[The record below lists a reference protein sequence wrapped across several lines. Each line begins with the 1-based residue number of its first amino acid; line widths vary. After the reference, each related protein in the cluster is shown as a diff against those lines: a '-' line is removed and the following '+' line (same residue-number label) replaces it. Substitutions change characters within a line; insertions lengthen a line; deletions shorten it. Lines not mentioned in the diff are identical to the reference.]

1 MIRRTKRYLV
11 LGTIFAAF
19 ILAGAL
25 SVLAGSVGQ
34 IKGTITDKANKEPL
48 IGVSVVI
55 KGTSLGALTDL
66 DGKYQ
71 ILRVEPGTY
80 SLVISSVG
88 YGKVEVTDVLVTA
101 DLTTEVSQTLELQ
114 AVETKGQVVR
124 AKLDVISKFEVS
136 GQLSKTA
143 EQIRSQPVQK
153 VDDILKSVAGVKTN
167 SSGEVFI
174 RGGRPGEVA
183 YILDGVPIN
192 DPLGGGGQTGA
203 NLTLVSGSIQE
214 IQIIKD
220 GFDPEYGN
228 ALSGIVSIRSQTG
241 SKENTKLNLRF
252 LTDDFGN
259 KSLNKYS
266 RNNDNYRVI
275 LSGPDPLLTS
285 HILPAF
291 GVNYFRDKEFTYYL
305 YFESDQ
311 NDDFQQFWRYDTPTT
326 RRNFGY
332 FNLLG
337 IQIPDRLRNQ
347 YSLQTNF
354 QFRPKQNIRAVFSY
368 KLTDFR
374 YSAFSWLY
382 RYTSATVPVESQK
395 RQTYSF
401 EWTHEV
407 NKDMRYEAIFSV
419 NDFEYTRKPGDPDHP
434 GLGLNPDQIRL
445 ETEYET
451 FTDRNQNGKYDAPE
465 PLINIFPDS
474 ISYGTDYNGP
484 AYTFGEFNSTITNQ
498 QGGGSGFPVSF
509 RFNRNGIPDSLEGE
523 AFVDINGNGV
533 WDRGDDLQDKN
544 GNGRLDNDRL
554 STVDNSFT
562 EPYIDG
568 DSVIGEPF
576 TDLNANN
583 RYDEGVDGFEYS
595 TDESI
600 NQDLNHNGKY
610 DGPLTPWTP
619 GIPFFDRNGNHLF
632 DARNGQF
639 DIGEPFND
647 INGNGIWDGGGSS
660 TFLSPGQHDED
671 MRWHRRAN
679 TTYRAEVKGY
689 RQAGPHELKAGFAIQ
704 RDDLEFQEILRPY
717 IFYVGRPDNGPYSN
731 RGAFRDFF
739 KYAPVS
745 GTVYLRDKIEYG
757 SMIASL
763 GVRWDYF
770 LQDIKDLEQ
779 TLISDDRGGTI
790 FGDRQKF
797 SPRVGF
803 SYPISDK
810 AKVYFNYGHFFQQ
823 PQLLYMYQRNTAS
836 ADQNAVLGNPNLDYQ
851 KTIQYSFGVK
861 YAMSETYS
869 VDIQGYFKDEFDKIN
884 STSIREESG
893 VKVQRYRNS
902 DYGRSRGLELT
913 VMKRGSGYVNG
924 SLSYTYA
931 FANGKASQTNS
942 NYLSDFQL
950 SREPLSEA
958 PLNND
963 IRHAL
968 QSEVQVVIPNNV
980 KPRLFGMRIFN
991 GWSLA
996 LQTVIESGKPFTPT
1010 KTYPNIATTGLED
1023 IERNSLRY
1031 PATAYFNMR
1040 FQKDFRLAGAAFT
1053 LNFWVDNLF
1062 DARNVI
1068 SIYTNTGRPDTDQNF
1083 SGIGVLGGTP
1093 FNQNP
1098 GNWNFGRQVKLGIE
1112 MTL

>member
-1 MIRRTKRYLV
+1 MS
-11 LGTIFAAF
+11 AF
-19 ILAGAL
+19 
-25 SVLAGSVGQ
+25 AGSVGQ

-48 IGVSVVI
+48 IGVSVQI
-55 KGTSLGALTDL
+55 KGTSVGALTDL

-71 ILRVEPGTY
+71 ILRVDPGTY
-80 SLVISSVG
+80 TLIITYIG
-88 YGKVEVTDVLVTA
+88 YGKVEVTDVQVNA
-101 DLTTEVSQTLELQ
+101 DLTTEISQALESQ
-114 AVETKGQVVR
+114 AIQTKDQVVR
-124 AKLDVISKFEVS
+124 AKRDVISKFEVS

-143 EQIRSQPVQK
+143 EQIKSQPVQK

-174 RGGRPGEVA
+174 RGGRTGEVA

-192 DPLGGGGQTGA
+192 DPLGGQGQTGA

-259 KSLNKYS
+259 KTLNKYS
-266 RNNDNYRVI
+266 RNNDNYRMI

-291 GVNYFRDKEFTYYL
+291 GINYFRDKEFTYYL
-305 YFESDQ
+305 YFEADQ

-326 RRNFGY
+326 RRNYGY

-337 IQIPDRLRNQ
+337 IHIPDRLKNQ

-368 KLTDFR
+368 KRTDYR

-382 RYTSATVPVESQK
+382 RFTSATVPVESQK
-395 RQTYSF
+395 RNTYSF

-407 NKDMRYEAIFSV
+407 NKDMHYEAIFSI
-419 NDFEYTRKPGDPDHP
+419 NDFEYTYKPGDPDHP
-434 GLGLNPDQIRL
+434 GLGLNPDQVRL
-445 ETEYET
+445 ETDYET
-451 FTDRNQNGKYDAPE
+451 YTDRNRNGKYDAPE

-484 AYTFGEFNSTITNQ
+484 AYTYGEFNSTMVNQ

-523 AFVDINGNGV
+523 AFVDLNGNGV

-544 GNGRLDNDRL
+544 GNGLLDDDRV
-554 STVDNSFT
+554 SKINTRNP
-562 EPYIDG
+562 EPYVDG

-583 RYDEGVDGFEYS
+583 RYDEGVDGFVIAV
-595 TDESI
+595 DPSI

-610 DGPLTPWTP
+610 DGPLTFWTP
-619 GIPFFDRNGNHLF
+619 GIPYFDRNGNGLF
-632 DARNGQF
+632 DAPNGQY
-639 DIGEPFND
+639 DSGEPFND
-647 INGNGIWDGGGSS
+647 INGNASYDYGGSG
-660 TFLSPGQHDED
+660 TFLNPGQHDED

-679 TTYRAEVKGY
+679 TTYRAEIKGY
-689 RQAGPHELKAGFAIQ
+689 RQAGPHELKAGFAVQ
-704 RDDLEFQEILRPY
+704 RDELEFQEIVRPY
-717 IFYVGRPDNGPYSN
+717 LPYIGRPDDGPYSD

-739 KYAPVS
+739 KFNPLS
-745 GTVYLRDKIEYG
+745 GTVYFRDKIEYG

-770 LQDIKDLEQ
+770 LQDTKELEQ

-790 FGDRQKF
+790 MGDRQKF
-797 SPRVGF
+797 SPRIGF

-823 PQLLYMYQRNTAS
+823 PLLLYMYQRNTAS

-884 STSIREESG
+884 STKIREESG
-893 VKVQRYRNS
+893 IFIQRYRNS
-902 DYGRSRGLELT
+902 DYGRSRGLEVT
-913 VMKRGSGYVNG
+913 IEKRGSGYVNG
-924 SLSYTYA
+924 SLSYTYS
-931 FANGKASQTNS
+931 FANGKASQTNT
-942 NYLSDFQL
+942 NYLSDFLL

-958 PLNND
+958 PLDND
-963 IRHAL
+963 IRHSL

-996 LQTVIESGKPFTPT
+996 LQTVIESGKPFTPD
-1010 KTYPNIATTGLED
+1010 KSYPNIATTGLED

-1040 FQKDFRLAGAAFT
+1040 FQKDFRLAGADFSM
-1053 LNFWVDNLF
+1053 NFWVDNLF

-1068 SIYTNTGRPDTDQNF
+1068 SIYSNTGRPDTDQNF
-1083 SGIGVLGGTP
+1083 AGIGVLGGTP
-1093 FNQNP
+1093 YNQNP